1 MYRYTPSWA
10 PHFLLHPLHPWADM
24 KFVGFLVLGTFT
36 SIWLFSC
43 AFVITSIPLYVLF
56 NISLPLKTLALYGLL
71 RLVWTPKAW
80 PAFRDYF
87 AVQLEANPYFNT
99 QRVVFQSDLAV
110 PKLDGSTLMTIFP
123 HGAMTTGWTVNL
135 NVSRII
141 RGAEFELLVAPILLR
156 TPFISEVLVWCS
168 TGAASKRNMREL
180 MSKGK
185 NLALV
190 PGGFEEAA
198 IYRQHEYGVFIDKR
212 KGFVKYALQYGYKIS
227 PAFTFGEESIYSAVT
242 SAQRLR
248 LALAKKQAPGIL
260 FWSSFGWLP
269 DPDNDLVTVVG
280 NPVQLPTIHHPTREQ
295 VDKYHNEVVVA
306 LHTLF
311 ETYKGEYARNPKAV
325 LKIY

>member
-1 MYRYTPSWA
+1 MDCQFECIQDNSRCRIRIACRSDFTTNPIYFRSSC
-10 PHFLLHPLHPWADM
+10 
-24 KFVGFLVLGTFT
+24 LVDRL
-36 SIWLFSC
+36 
-43 AFVITSIPLYVLF
+43 
-56 NISLPLKTLALYGLL
+56 SL
-71 RLVWTPKAW
+71 
-80 PAFRDYF
+80 
-87 AVQLEANPYFNT
+87 
-99 QRVVFQSDLAV
+99 DLA
-110 PKLDGSTLMTIFP
+110 
-123 HGAMTTGWTVNL
+123 
-135 NVSRII
+135 II
-141 RGAEFELLVAPILLR
+141 ELVKR
-156 TPFISEVLVWCS
+156 CS